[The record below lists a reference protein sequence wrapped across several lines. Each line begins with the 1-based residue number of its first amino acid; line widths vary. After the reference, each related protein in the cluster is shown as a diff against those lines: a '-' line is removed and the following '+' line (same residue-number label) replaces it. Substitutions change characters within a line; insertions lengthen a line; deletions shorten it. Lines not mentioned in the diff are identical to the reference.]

1 MHRRVAIIDG
11 VRTPLCKAG
20 GALAAFRA
28 DDLGAVVVRE
38 LVARTGIDPERVD
51 EVIFGAVAHPA
62 EAMNLA
68 RVIAGKAG
76 LPKDVIAQTVQ
87 RNCAS
92 GMQSLTTAALQIQ
105 AGRSD
110 LIIAGG
116 TESMSNIP
124 LMYGREMTDLFIG
137 LMRAKTVWQRVR
149 TLARF
154 RPRFL
159 TPVVGLQLGLS
170 DPICEM
176 NMGET
181 AELLAREFGISRRE
195 QDAYAVMSHRR
206 ARSAQESGVLSEE
219 IMPVCAPPKY
229 KAQEGDDGPR
239 EGQSVEVLARFR
251 PYFDRSA
258 GTVTIANSCPVT
270 DGAVALLLCGED
282 VAEELGLE
290 PMGFI
295 DAWAYAALDHER
307 MGLGPAYAT
316 AKLLESQGWD
326 LDVFELIELNEA
338 FAAQVLANERAFR
351 SDAFAREKLGR
362 DRALGE
368 IGRERMNVNGGAI
381 ALGHPVGATGS
392 RLVLTLLK
400 ELRRRNARRGL
411 ATLCVGGGQGAAVAL
426 EAA

>member
-1 MHRRVAIIDG
+1 MSRKVAIIDG

-20 GALAAFRA
+20 GALASYHA
-28 DDLGAVVVRE
+28 DDLGAIVVRE
-38 LVARTGIDPERVD
+38 LVARTGIDPACVD

-76 LPKDVIAQTVQ
+76 LPKEVIAQTVQ

-110 LIIAGG
+110 MIIAGG

-137 LMRAKTVWQRVR
+137 LMRAKTAWQRMR
-149 TLARF
+149 TLSRF

-159 TPVVGLQLGLS
+159 TPVVGLQLGLT
-170 DPICEM
+170 DPVCEM

-181 AELLAREFGISRRE
+181 AELLAREFGISREE
-195 QDAYAVMSHRR
+195 QDSYAVVSHER
-206 ARSAQESGVLSEE
+206 AREAQRSGALASEILPVCPPPKHKAQES
-219 IMPVCAPPKY
+219 
-229 KAQEGDDGPR
+229 DDGPR
-239 EGQSVEVLARFR
+239 EGQSVEGLARFK
-251 PYFDRSA
+251 PYFDRNA
-258 GTVTIANSCPVT
+258 GTVTIANSCPIT
-270 DGAVALLLCGED
+270 DGAVALLLCADD
-282 VAEELGLE
+282 VAEKLGLE
-290 PMGFI
+290 PLGFI
-295 DAWAYAALDHER
+295 DAWEYAALDHER

-316 AKLLESQGWD
+316 AKLLEAQGWD
-326 LDVFELIELNEA
+326 LDVFDLIELNEA

-351 SDAFAREKLGR
+351 SDEFARDKLGR
-362 DRALGE
+362 SKALGE
-368 IGRERMNVNGGAI
+368 IGRERLNVNGGAI

-392 RLVLTLLK
+392 RLVLTVLK

>member
-1 MHRRVAIIDG
+1 MSRKVAIIDG

-20 GALAAFRA
+20 GVLASYRA
-28 DDLGAVVVRE
+28 DDLGALVVRE
-38 LVARTGIDPERVD
+38 LISRTGLDPERVD

-68 RVIAGKAG
+68 RVIARKAG
-76 LPKDVIAQTVQ
+76 LPKEVIAQTVQ

-110 LIIAGG
+110 IVVAGG
-116 TESMSNIP
+116 AESMSNIP
-124 LMYGREMTDLFIG
+124 LMFGREMTDLFVG
-137 LMRAKTVWQRVR
+137 LMRAKTPWQRVR
-149 TLARF
+149 TISRF

-159 TPVVGLQLGLS
+159 TPVVGLQLGLT

-181 AELLAREFGISRRE
+181 AELLAREFAISRDE
-195 QDAYAVMSHRR
+195 QDAFAVVSHER
-206 ARSAQESGVLSEE
+206 ARAAQASGALGEE
-219 IMPVCAPPKY
+219 IVPICPPPRY
-229 KAQEGDDGPR
+229 RPQEGDDGPR
-239 EGQSVEVLARFR
+239 DGQSVEKLGKFK
-251 PYFDRSA
+251 PFFDRAA

-270 DGAVALLLCGED
+270 DGAVALLLCADD
-282 VAEELGLE
+282 VAERHGLE
-290 PMGFI
+290 PIGFI
-295 DAWAYAALDHER
+295 DAWEYAALDHER

-316 AKLLESQGWD
+316 AKLLESQGID
-326 LDVFELIELNEA
+326 LDAFDLIELNEA

-351 SDAFAREKLGR
+351 SDQFAREKLGR
-362 DRALGE
+362 DKALGE
-368 IGRERMNVNGGAI
+368 IGRERLNVNGGAI

-400 ELRRRNARRGL
+400 ELRRRHAKRGL